1 MLKNYFKIAWR
12 TLLRQKTYTAINVVG
27 LTLGISASILIFTL
41 VSYHLSFDDF
51 HPDKDR
57 IYRIVTDL
65 NSETLAHIPCAPQPL
80 GKAFRNDYNYA
91 EMTARIVFYRNT
103 LVSLPTPATGAGS
116 GLSTE
121 TRKFEEDAGVAFTES
136 SFFEIFNFPL
146 KAGNKRTALQNP
158 HSALITESI
167 AKKYFGSDAPNA
179 IGRTIRV
186 NNDIDFTITGIL
198 NDLPPNTD
206 RKQEIYLSYD
216 NLKDWNRSYASDS
229 SWGALYTG
237 SNCFI
242 LLRPGVNP
250 ATVDKAL
257 LGLAKKYLDPE
268 GAAATSYHLQPLNDI
283 HTNTRI
289 DGVFDK
295 KYSWTLLIIAV
306 FLLTTACMNFINM
319 ATAQALNRGKEVGIR
334 KVMGSLRNQ
343 LFWQFIAETA
353 LITLIAGLL
362 AWGVAIAALPALNQ
376 LTFAKMS
383 LQLLTTGRSIL
394 FFAGIIGLV
403 IFAAGSYPGL
413 VLARFEPA
421 LALKSKIS
429 QAHIGG
435 LSLRRLLVILQFSI
449 SQMLMITM
457 VIVAWQMHYSMN
469 LDMGFNK
476 DAIVTIP
483 IPSHDNVKMHT
494 LRTRLAAIPGV
505 EMLSFC
511 MQPPA
516 SRRNQ
521 NTDVQFDNRPKSER
535 WDINIKP
542 ADDQY
547 LSTFGLQLVAGR
559 NLYPSDT
566 VREYLVNE
574 TTVRKLGLN
583 SPLDALGKMIS
594 INDNRAPI
602 VGVIKDFHAYSL
614 KSDIAPVAITSASV
628 NYQGCSL
635 KLIPRQLHQVL
646 ASVEPIWN
654 STYPDYLFSYTFLD
668 ERIADFYFIDT
679 ILLKLVE
686 VFSAIAILISCLG
699 LYGLVSFMAVRR
711 TKEIGVRKVLG
722 ASVAHICWLFGREF
736 FRLIAI
742 AFIVAAPIAFVAT
755 HSYLKDFKY
764 KISVGPGLFLAGL
777 AVTLL
782 IAAVAVG
789 YRALIAAF
797 ANPVKSLRTD

>member
-1 MLKNYFKIAWR
+1 MLKNYLKIAWR

-27 LTLGISASILIFTL
+27 LTLGISAAILIFTL
-41 VSYHLSFDDF
+41 VSYQLSFDDF

-65 NSETLAHIPCAPQPL
+65 NSETLAHISCAPQPL

-91 EMTARIVFYRNT
+91 EKTARIVYYRNT
-103 LVSLPTPATGAGS
+103 LVSVPAA
-116 GLSTE
+116 E
-121 TRKFEEDAGVAFTES
+121 PRKFEEEAGVAFTEA
-136 SFFEIFNFPL
+136 SFFDIFNFPL
-146 KAGNKRTALQNP
+146 AQGDRQTALRNP
-158 HSALITESI
+158 NSAIITESI
-167 AKKYFGSDAPNA
+167 AKKYFGTDAPNA
-179 IGRTIRV
+179 IGKTIRV
-186 NNDIDFTITGIL
+186 NNDINFTITGIL
-198 NDLPPNTD
+198 HDLPPNTD

-229 SWGALYTG
+229 SWGALYSG
-237 SNCFI
+237 SNCFVR
-242 LLRPGVNP
+242 LRPGVNP
-250 ATVDKAL
+250 AIVDKAL
-257 LGLAKKYLDPE
+257 VGMAKKYLDAE
-268 GAAATSYHLQPLNDI
+268 GAAATRYHLQPLEDI
-283 HTNTRI
+283 HTNTNI
-289 DGVFDK
+289 DGTFDK
-295 KYSWTLLIIAV
+295 KYSWTLLIIAT
-306 FLLTTACMNFINM
+306 FLLATACMNFINM
-319 ATAQALNRGKEVGIR
+319 ATAQAINRGKEVGIR

-353 LITLIAGLL
+353 LITLAAGLL
-362 AWGVAIAALPALNQ
+362 AWGVAILALPALNQ

-383 LQLLTTGRSIL
+383 LQL
-394 FFAGIIGLV
+394 FFTWRMMAFFFGIVLLV
-403 IFAAGSYPGL
+403 VFAAGSYPGL
-413 VLARFEPA
+413 VLARFEPV

-435 LSLRRLLVILQFSI
+435 LSLRRLLVIVQFSI
-449 SQMLMITM
+449 TQMLIITM
-457 VIVAWQMHYSMN
+457 VIIAWQMHYSMN

-483 IPSHDNVKMHT
+483 IPTRDNIKMHT

-505 EMLSFC
+505 ESLSFC

-521 NTDVQFDNRPKSER
+521 NTDIQFDNRPKSER

-547 LSTFGLQLVAGR
+547 VPTFGLQLVAGR

-583 SPLDALGKMIS
+583 SPLDALGKKIS
-594 INDNRAPI
+594 INDLRAPI
-602 VGVIKDFHAYSL
+602 VGVIKDFHVYSL
-614 KSDIAPVAITSASV
+614 KSDIAAVAITSASA

-635 KLIPRQLHQVL
+635 KVNPRQLRKVL
-646 ASVEPIWN
+646 ASIEPIWN
-654 STYPDYLFSYTFLD
+654 STYPDYLYSYTFLD

-686 VFSAIAILISCLG
+686 AFSGIAILISCLG

-722 ASVAHICWLFGREF
+722 ASVAQISWLFGREF
-736 FRLIAI
+736 LRLILI
-742 AFIVAAPIAFVAT
+742 AFAVAAPVAWMAT

-764 KISVGPGLFLAGL
+764 KITVGPQLFLIGL
-777 AVTLL
+777 TATIL
-782 IAAVAVG
+782 IAAIAVG
-789 YRALIAAF
+789 YRSLRAAN

>member
-12 TLLRQKTYTAINVVG
+12 TLLRQKSYTAINVIG
-27 LTLGISASILIFTL
+27 LTLGISAAILIFTL
-41 VSYHLSFDDF
+41 VSYQLSFDTF
-51 HPDKDR
+51 HPNKDR

-65 NSETLAHIPCAPQPL
+65 NSETLAHIGCAPQPL
-80 GKAFRNDYNYA
+80 GKAFRNDYAYA
-91 EMTARIVFYRNT
+91 EKTARIVYYRNS
-103 LVSLPTPATGAGS
+103 LVSLPGEKTPK
-116 GLSTE
+116 
-121 TRKFEEDAGVAFTES
+121 KFEEENGIAFTEA
-136 SFFEIFNFPL
+136 SFFDIFDFPL
-146 KAGNKRTALQNP
+146 TQGDKRTALQNP
-158 HSALITESI
+158 HSAIITESI
-167 AKKYFGSDAPNA
+167 AKKYFGSAANTA
-179 IGRTIRV
+179 IGRTLRV
-186 NNDIDFTITGIL
+186 NNDINFTITGIL
-198 NDLPPNTD
+198 HDLPANTD

-229 SWGALYTG
+229 SWGALYSG
-237 SNCFI
+237 SNCFV

-257 LGLAKKYLDPE
+257 VGLAKKYLDAE
-268 GAAATSYHLQPLNDI
+268 GAAATSYHLQPLGDI
-283 HTNTRI
+283 HTNTNI
-289 DGVFDK
+289 DGTFDK
-295 KYSWTLLIIAV
+295 KYSWTLLIIAA
-306 FLLTTACMNFINM
+306 FLLATACMNFINM

-353 LITLIAGLL
+353 LITLAAGVL

-383 LQLLTTGRSIL
+383 LQLFSTWQMMA
-394 FFAGIIGLV
+394 FFLGIITLV
-403 IFAAGSYPGL
+403 VFAAGSYPGL
-413 VLARFEPA
+413 VLARFEPV
-421 LALKSKIS
+421 LALKSKLS

-435 LSLRRLLVILQFSI
+435 FSLRRLLVIVQFSI
-449 SQMLMITM
+449 TQMLIIAM

-476 DAIVTIP
+476 EAIVTIP
-483 IPSHDNVKMHT
+483 IPTTDNTKMHT

-505 EMLSFC
+505 EKLSFC

-521 NTDVQFDNRPKSER
+521 NTDIQFDNRPKTER

-547 LSTFGLQLVAGR
+547 LPTFGLQLVAGR

-574 TTVRKLGLN
+574 TTIKKLGLK

-594 INDNRAPI
+594 INDNRVPI

-614 KSDIAPVAITSASV
+614 KSEIAPVAITTASA

-635 KLIPRQLHQVL
+635 KVNPSQLRQVL
-646 ASVEPIWN
+646 ASIEPVWN
-654 STYPDYLFSYTFLD
+654 NTYPDYVYSYTFLD
-668 ERIADFYFIDT
+668 DRIAEFYFIDT

-686 VFSAIAILISCLG
+686 VFAAIAILISCLG

-722 ASVAHICWLFGREF
+722 ASISQITWLFGREF
-736 FRLIAI
+736 IRLIAI
-742 AFIVAAPIAFVAT
+742 AFIIATPVAWMAT
-755 HSYLKDFKY
+755 NNYLKDFKY
-764 KISVGPGLFLAGL
+764 KIPVGPLQFLIGL
-777 AVTLL
+777 AATIL
-782 IAAVAVG
+782 IAAIAVG
-789 YRALIAAF
+789 YRSLRAAT

>member
-1 MLKNYFKIAWR
+1 MIKNYLKIAWR
-12 TLLRQKTYTAINVVG
+12 TLLRQKTYTAINIIG
-27 LTLGISASILIFTL
+27 LTLGISAALLIFTL
-41 VSYHLSFDDF
+41 VSYQLSFDDF
-51 HPDKDR
+51 HPGRQR
-57 IYRIVTDL
+57 IYRIGTDL
-65 NSETLAHIPCAPQPL
+65 NSETLAHLACAPQPL

-91 EMTARIVFYRNT
+91 EKTARIVYYRNT
-103 LVSLPTPATGAGS
+103 LVSLPN
-116 GLSTE
+116 E
-121 TRKFEEDAGVAFTES
+121 KEIKKFEEDEGVAFTEPA
-136 SFFEIFNFPL
+136 FFDIFNFPL
-146 KAGNKRTALQNP
+146 AQGDRKTALQNP
-158 HSALITESI
+158 HSALITTSI

-179 IGRTIRV
+179 IGKTIRV

-198 NDLPPNTD
+198 QPLPPNTD

-229 SWGALYTG
+229 SWGALYSG
-237 SNCFI
+237 SNCFV

-257 LGLAKKYLDPE
+257 VGMAKKYLDAE
-268 GAAATSYHLQPLNDI
+268 GAAATSYHLQPLQDI
-283 HTNTRI
+283 HTNTKI
-289 DGVFDK
+289 DGTFDK
-295 KYSWTLLIIAV
+295 KYSWTLLIIAT
-306 FLLTTACMNFINM
+306 FLLATACMNFINM

-353 LITLIAGLL
+353 LITLAAGIL
-362 AWGVAIAALPALNQ
+362 AWGVAILALPSLNQ
-376 LTFAKMS
+376 LTFSKMS
-383 LQLLTTGRSIL
+383 LQLFSTWRMMA
-394 FFAGIIGLV
+394 FFFGIIILLV
-403 IFAAGSYPGL
+403 FAAGSYPGL
-413 VLARFEPA
+413 VLARFEPV
-421 LALKSKIS
+421 LALKSKLS

-435 LSLRRLLVILQFSI
+435 LSLRRLLVVVQFSI
-449 SQMLMITM
+449 SQMLIITM
-457 VIVAWQMHYSMN
+457 IIIAWQMHYSMN

-483 IPSHDNVKMHT
+483 IPTRDNIKMHT
-494 LRTRLAAIPGV
+494 LRTRLALIPGV
-505 EMLSFC
+505 ESLSFC

-521 NTDVQFDNRPKSER
+521 NTDIQFDNRPKTER

-547 LSTFGLQLVAGR
+547 VPTFGLQLVAGR
-559 NLYPSDT
+559 NLFPSDT

-574 TTVRKLGLN
+574 TTVWKLGLN
-583 SPLDALGKMIS
+583 SPLEALGKMIN
-594 INDNRAPI
+594 INDNKAPI

-614 KSDIAPVAITSASV
+614 KNDIAPVAITSASA

-635 KLIPRQLHQVL
+635 KINPRQLPQVL
-646 ASVEPIWN
+646 ASIEPIWN
-654 STYPDYLFSYTFLD
+654 NTYPDYLYSYTFLD

-686 VFSAIAILISCLG
+686 VFSGIAIFISCLG

-722 ASVAHICWLFGREF
+722 ASIAQIGWLFGQEF
-736 FRLIAI
+736 LRLILI
-742 AFIVAAPIAFVAT
+742 AFAIAAPIAWMAA
-755 HSYLKDFKY
+755 HNYLKDFKY
-764 KISVGPGLFLAGL
+764 KITVGPQLFLIGL
-777 AVTLL
+777 AVTIL

-789 YRALIAAF
+789 YRSLRAAT
-797 ANPVKSLRTD
+797 ANPVRSLRSE

>member
-1 MLKNYFKIAWR
+1 MIKNYLKIAWR
-12 TLLRQKTYTAINVVG
+12 TLLRQKTYTTINVLG
-27 LTLGISASILIFTL
+27 LTLGISAAILIFTL
-41 VSYHLSFDDF
+41 VSYQLSFDDF
-51 HPDKDR
+51 HPDKHR
-57 IYRIVTDL
+57 IYRIGTDL
-65 NSETLAHIPCAPQPL
+65 NSETLAHLACAPQPL

-91 EMTARIVFYRNT
+91 EKTARIVYYRNT
-103 LVSLPTPATGAGS
+103 LVSLPN
-116 GLSTE
+116 E
-121 TRKFEEDAGVAFTES
+121 KEIRKFEEVEGVAFTEPA
-136 SFFEIFNFPL
+136 FFDIFNFPL
-146 KAGNKRTALQNP
+146 KKGDKRTALQNP
-158 HSALITESI
+158 HSALITGSI

-179 IGRTIRV
+179 IGKTIRV
-186 NNDIDFTITGIL
+186 NNDINFTITGIL
-198 NDLPPNTD
+198 HDLPPNTD

-237 SNCFI
+237 SNCFVR
-242 LLRPGVNP
+242 LRPGVNP

-257 LGLAKKYLDPE
+257 VGMAKKYLDAE
-268 GAAATSYHLQPLNDI
+268 GAAATSYHLQPLQDI
-283 HTNTRI
+283 HTNTKI
-289 DGVFDK
+289 DGTFDK
-295 KYSWTLLIIAV
+295 KYSWTLLIIAA
-306 FLLTTACMNFINM
+306 FLLATACMNFINM

-353 LITLIAGLL
+353 LITLAASIL
-362 AWGVAIAALPALNQ
+362 AWGVAILALPSLNQ
-376 LTFAKMS
+376 LTFSKMS
-383 LQLLTTGRSIL
+383 LQLFSTWSSIT
-394 FFAGIIGLV
+394 FFFGTIIIV
-403 IFAAGSYPGL
+403 VFAAGSYPGL
-413 VLARFEPA
+413 VLSRFQPV
-421 LALKSKIS
+421 LALKSKLS

-435 LSLRRLLVILQFSI
+435 LSLRRLLVIVQFSI
-449 SQMLMITM
+449 TQLLIITM
-457 VIVAWQMHYSMN
+457 VIIAWQMHYSMN

-476 DAIVTIP
+476 EAIVTVP
-483 IPSHDNVKMHT
+483 IPTRDNTKMHT

-505 EMLSFC
+505 ESLSFC

-521 NTDVQFDNRPKSER
+521 NTDIQFENRPKTER

-547 LSTFGLQLVAGR
+547 LPTFGLQLVAGR

-583 SPLDALGKMIS
+583 SPLEALGKMIS
-594 INDNRAPI
+594 INDNKAPI

-614 KSDIAPVAITSASV
+614 KNDIAPVAITSASA

-635 KLIPRQLHQVL
+635 KVDPRQLHQVL
-646 ASVEPIWN
+646 TSIEPVWN
-654 STYPDYLFSYTFLD
+654 NTYPDYLYSYTFLD

-686 VFSAIAILISCLG
+686 VFSGIAILISCLG

-722 ASVAHICWLFGREF
+722 ASVAQISWLFGREF
-736 FRLIAI
+736 LRLIAI
-742 AFIVAAPIAFVAT
+742 AFLIAAPIAWTAT
-755 HSYLKDFKY
+755 HNYLKDFKY
-764 KISVGPGLFLAGL
+764 KITVGPQLFLIGL
-777 AVTLL
+777 AVTIL
-782 IAAVAVG
+782 IAAIAVG
-789 YRALIAAF
+789 YRSLRAAI